1 MKKSNHQKN
10 WFLKIAS
17 LFSVFIILG
26 YFLFYSFYNNFNN
39 LEAKAADPVEFINNS
54 ASVGMGLNGI
64 NDWST
69 EFPFLNLMKQSRMWI
84 TQCDDSSPAGGCKWN
99 TEEQDK
105 LNLDENKYVKTL
117 PNKDDSSVFYR

>member
-1 MKKSNHQKN
+1 M
-10 WFLKIAS
+10 
-17 LFSVFIILG
+17 
-26 YFLFYSFYNNFNN
+26 
-39 LEAKAADPVEFINNS
+39 EAKAADPVEFINNS

-117 PNKDDSSVFYR
+117 PNKDDSSVFYRYVETPFLTSDNDNKRPYNKICGFV